1 MTLEVTIEALGAK
14 GDGIARDAAGEPLYV
29 PFALPG
35 ERVRIRTDDSGR
47 GRIERIIEASPDRVV
62 PPCRHFGECGGCALQ
77 HASAP
82 LYDDWKRRLIEDALA
97 SRGIR
102 APLSETVK
110 VAAGSRRRAVLSA
123 LHNGAAVRLGFHK
136 ALSHDLV
143 DVVECVVVEPAIEAA
158 LQPLRTALRQMI
170 RPGGTARITLLLCAN
185 GLDILIESDRT
196 RPRDAAASV
205 PALAKDTQAARIA
218 MNGDILFQREKP
230 VLHFGQ
236 VAVSPPPGAFVQ
248 AVAAASD
255 AMAARIAAWAS
266 GAKEVADLFCGLGTF
281 SLPLARQS
289 RVTAFEGEP
298 SLVSAL
304 ADALRM
310 AKGIKPVT
318 TMRRDLMRTPLS
330 AMELNRFDCVV
341 FDPPR
346 VGALAQVG
354 EIARSRLATAI
365 AVSCNPGTF
374 ARDARALMDGG
385 FQLLEVVPVDQFLF
399 SSHIEIV
406 ALFRR

>member
-1 MTLEVTIEALGAK
+1 MTLEVTIESLGAK
-14 GDGIARDAAGEPLYV
+14 GDGIARDAAGEALYV

-35 ERVRIRTDDSGR
+35 ERVRIRTDDGGR
-47 GRIERIIEASPDRVV
+47 GRIERIIAASPERVA
-62 PPCRHFGECGGCALQ
+62 PPCRHFGECGGCTLQ
-77 HASAP
+77 HAAAP
-82 LYDDWKRRLIEDALA
+82 LYGAWKRRLIEDALA

-102 APLSETVK
+102 APLSETIE
-110 VAAGSRRRAVLSA
+110 VAARSRRRAVLSA
-123 LHNGAAVRLGFHK
+123 LHGGAAIRLGFHM
-136 ALSHDLV
+136 AMSHDLV
-143 DVVECVVVEPAIEAA
+143 DVAECVVVEPAIEAA
-158 LQPLRTALRQMI
+158 LQPLRTALRQII

-185 GLDILIESDRT
+185 GLDILIESDQT
-196 RPRDAAASV
+196 RPRDAASAV
-205 PALAKDTQAARIA
+205 PALAKDTQAARITV
-218 MNGDILFQREKP
+218 NGDMLFRREKP

-255 AMAARIAAWAS
+255 AMAARIVAWAG

-289 RVTAFEGEP
+289 RVTAVEGDP
-298 SLVSAL
+298 LLLAAL
-304 ADALRM
+304 ADAVRM

-318 TMRRDLMRTPLS
+318 TLRRDLMRTPLS

-346 VGALAQVG
+346 VGALAQAR

-374 ARDARALMDGG
+374 ARDARVLIDGG

-399 SSHIEIV
+399 SSHVEIV